1 MSLTLRLLFFS
12 QYKIGN
18 TKNRSIDGRRRKND
32 GAKPHCVSLHEISLA
47 GSLWGVFWHN
57 RNMRWNG
64 NLLLFSLFPFRKQ
77 FSCLFYIDNIF
88 LCQPYLT
95 IPIIHF
101 MCYLFVITKLIFWL
115 HHKRFCLLVYLCEF
129 RIIIS
134 NKPFTEATK
143 AICSKYLWKTEFN
156 LNCFRQVLQFDFE
169 FKRHY
174 KTFFVFIL
182 HTTLVT

>member
-88 LCQPYLT
+88 FMST
-95 IPIIHF
+95 ISYDSNNTF
-101 MCYLFVITKLIFWL
+101 YVLF
-115 HHKRFCLLVYLCEF
+115 
-129 RIIIS
+129 
-134 NKPFTEATK
+134 
-143 AICSKYLWKTEFN
+143 IC
-156 LNCFRQVLQFDFE
+156 
-169 FKRHY
+169 HY
-174 KTFFVFIL
+174 KANFLVAPQKIL
-182 HTTLVT
+182 FACLFMWISHYYFE